1 MTFEQNW
8 LADSGAG
15 FSDAAALDIDF
26 SSFDPA
32 LIEALPSSI
41 PDFFLVPP
49 LTPHDHATFANN
61 TTTDTTTDTS
71 TPPHPPQTTQQPLD
85 PHMLHAPQPDTPST
99 TSAGFLPPP
108 SSSTG
113 DHSIASS
120 PSDGSPRA
128 LPAEG
133 TTTTSNSSSQGHGRA
148 GAGRQSLTTS
158 ARRDPQQQQADEDP
172 DVVLKRQRNTIAARK
187 YRQKR
192 LDRIKE
198 LEDALAGV
206 TAERDDLRLRLAR
219 QEAETAA
226 LREMMQMKGGQSSS
240 SSSKQ

>member
-1 MTFEQNW
+1 MTFEQSW
-8 LADSGAG
+8 LADPGAG

-32 LIEALPSSI
+32 LIESLPDSI

-49 LTPHDHATFANN
+49 LSPHDHAAITN
-61 TTTDTTTDTS
+61 TTTTTTSDTATNTT
-71 TPPHPPQTTQQPLD
+71 TPTQQSLD
-85 PHMLHAPQPDTPST
+85 PHALHAPQPDTPST
-99 TSAGFLPPP
+99 TSAGLLPPG
-108 SSSTG
+108 SSTG
-113 DHSIASS
+113 DHSLASS
-120 PSDGSPRA
+120 PTDGSPRA

-133 TTTTSNSSSQGHGRA
+133 ATATTTSSTQGHGRA
-148 GAGRQSLTTS
+148 GAGRQSLTPS
-158 ARRDPQQQQADEDP
+158 ARRDPQHADEDA

-240 SSSKQ
+240 SSGNQ